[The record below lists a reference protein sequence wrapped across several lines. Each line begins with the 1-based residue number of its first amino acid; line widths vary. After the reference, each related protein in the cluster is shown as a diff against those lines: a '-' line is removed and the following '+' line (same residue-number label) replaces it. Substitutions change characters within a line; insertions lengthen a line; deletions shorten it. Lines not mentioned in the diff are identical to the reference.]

1 MGVGILIQKEGE
13 DSLILDIL
21 LLVLLLLGIFLGAHR
36 GFCRSIINLIGTIVA
51 LAAAMW
57 IAGMLSEWIFQHV
70 VRTAMTEQL
79 SGALQASSTGDAAE
93 AIFTSIPSFLQGAL
107 EACGITL
114 DSLRQTLAESNVSA
128 AAAAVELMAPI
139 VISLMRSVLSLVL
152 FVVLIIVIKIIAKL
166 VSGVCRLPVLRQLD
180 KGLGAVLGAVEAVLI
195 IFLICFCLYLT
206 EPFSSPEIRMAA
218 SNSQIYQFTVNSIIA
233 FTA

>member
-1 MGVGILIQKEGE
+1 MKRGE

-21 LLVLLLLGIFLGAHR
+21 LFVLLLLGIFLGAHR
-36 GFCRSIINLIGTIVA
+36 GFCRSVINLFGTIVA

-57 IAGMLSEWIFQHV
+57 IAGMLSEWIFQYM

-79 SGALQASSTGDAAE
+79 SGALQASSTEDTAE
-93 AIFTSIPSFLQGAL
+93 AIFTSIPSFMQGAL

-114 DSLRQTLAESNVSA
+114 DSLRQTLEESNSSA
-128 AAAAVELMAPI
+128 AAAAVELMAPV

-152 FVVLIIVIKIIAKL
+152 FVVFIIVIKIIAKL
-166 VSGVCRLPVLRQLD
+166 VSGVCRLPVLHQLD

-206 EPFSSPEIRMAA
+206 EPFSSQEIRIAA
-218 SNSQIYQFTVNSIIA
+218 GNSQIYQFTVNSIITFA
-233 FTA
+233 A